1 MCPPFGRPL
10 RCTAVAALLQY
21 APEGDG
27 LMIEL
32 IVESVRG
39 SLTTRD
45 RLLMLRERERER
57 YLPMR
62 IGESEAQCIAVA
74 LQKTPIA
81 RPLAPDLLK
90 AVIQQLGARMTQVIV
105 TDLIDETFHARLI
118 MDMQGRHIEV
128 DARPSDAIALALRVQ
143 VPIYAEEGVM
153 ARAGIIPEPR
163 HVERGGRGHSAEDAA
178 EPVDPAK
185 LGAFADFIGSL
196 DDLDDLGKP
205 QQ

>member
-1 MCPPFGRPL
+1 
-10 RCTAVAALLQY
+10 
-21 APEGDG
+21 
-27 LMIEL
+27 MIEL

-163 HVERGGRGHSAEDAA
+163 ERSGRRRTPEDSA
-178 EPVDPAK
+178 EPVDPSK

>member
-1 MCPPFGRPL
+1 
-10 RCTAVAALLQY
+10 
-21 APEGDG
+21 
-27 LMIEL
+27 MIEL

-39 SLTTRD
+39 SLTTKERV
-45 RLLMLRERERER
+45 LMLRERERER
-57 YLPMR
+57 YLPMH
-62 IGESEAQCIAVA
+62 IGESEALCIAVA
-74 LQKTPIA
+74 LQKAPIA

-90 AVIQQLGARMTQVIV
+90 AVIQQLGARMTQVVV

-118 MDMQGRHIEV
+118 LDMQGRHIEI

-153 ARAGIIPEPR
+153 SRAGYIPQPER
-163 HVERGGRGHSAEDAA
+163 TEESRGGRVRRVEQMP

-205 QQ
+205 QK

>member
-1 MCPPFGRPL
+1 
-10 RCTAVAALLQY
+10 
-21 APEGDG
+21 
-27 LMIEL
+27 MIEL

-39 SLTTRD
+39 SLSTRD

-57 YLPMR
+57 YLPIK
-62 IGESEAQCIAVA
+62 IGENEALCIAVA
-74 LQKTPIA
+74 LQKSPVA

-90 AVIQQLGARMTQVIV
+90 AV
-105 TDLIDETFHARLI
+105 DETVHARLI
-118 MDMQGRHIEV
+118 LDMQGRHIEV

-153 ARAGIIPEPR
+153 ARAGYTPEPR
-163 HVERGGRGHSAEDAA
+163 RIEKSGRGRTVEQAG

-196 DDLDDLGKP
+196 DDLDELGKP
-205 QQ
+205 HE

>member
-1 MCPPFGRPL
+1 
-10 RCTAVAALLQY
+10 
-21 APEGDG
+21 
-27 LMIEL
+27 MIEL

-39 SLTTRD
+39 SLSTRD

-57 YLPMR
+57 YLPIK
-62 IGESEAQCIAVA
+62 IGENEALCIAVA
-74 LQKTPIA
+74 LQKSPVA

-105 TDLIDETFHARLI
+105 TDLVDETFHARLI
-118 MDMQGRHIEV
+118 LDMQGRHIEV

-153 ARAGIIPEPR
+153 ARAGYTPEPR
-163 HVERGGRGHSAEDAA
+163 RFEKSGRGRTVEQAG

-196 DDLDDLGKP
+196 DDLDELGKP
-205 QQ
+205 HE

>member
-1 MCPPFGRPL
+1 
-10 RCTAVAALLQY
+10 
-21 APEGDG
+21 
-27 LMIEL
+27 MIEL

-90 AVIQQLGARMTQVIV
+90 AVIQQLGARITQVIV
-105 TDLIDETFHARLI
+105 TDLIDETYHARLI
-118 MDMQGRHIEV
+118 MDMQGGQIEV
-128 DARPSDAIALALRVQ
+128 DAIQCDGFVVSLGVDVTF
-143 VPIYAEEGVM
+143 YA
-153 ARAGIIPEPR
+153 
-163 HVERGGRGHSAEDAA
+163 
-178 EPVDPAK
+178 
-185 LGAFADFIGSL
+185 
-196 DDLDDLGKP
+196 
-205 QQ
+205 

>member
-1 MCPPFGRPL
+1 ML
-10 RCTAVAALLQY
+10 RRY

-27 LMIEL
+27 FMIEL

-39 SLTTRD
+39 SLSTKD

-57 YLPMR
+57 YLPIK
-62 IGESEAQCIAVA
+62 IGETEALCIAVA
-74 LQKTPIA
+74 LQKAPIA

-153 ARAGIIPEPR
+153 ARAGYTPEPER
-163 HVERGGRGHSAEDAA
+163 KDETRGGRGRRSEQTA
-178 EPVDPAK
+178 EPIDPSK

-196 DDLDDLGKP
+196 DDLDELGKP
-205 QQ
+205 QK